1 MKRSCC
7 NKINMK
13 LSKKWKEIWLISV
26 VCLIIAIFI
35 FNKDPEF
42 AGYLTAAAILFP
54 AFGWY
59 NEYLNL

>member
-1 MKRSCC
+1 
-7 NKINMK
+7 MK